1 MTFKRQ
7 DTESTLGYVTSISK
21 SLDQFQNIRRP
32 GSLPAACLESR
43 QIMTPYF
50 CFECDFEHLQDTVT
64 GPAFVTLPKN
74 PKVERGFVIAQRSAQ
89 QAHCAYHSYQC
100 VFRER
105 CAPAV
110 QHKAIECRRVK
121 LCTFRGK
128 RAN

>member
-50 CFECDFEHLQDTVT
+50 CFECDSEHLQDTVT

-74 PKVERGFVIAQRSAQ
+74 PKVERGFHIVPTTPANVCFVSDVLLQSNTKLSSVEGLSYVPFVEKERIGQ
-89 QAHCAYHSYQC
+89 Q
-100 VFRER
+100 EEG
-105 CAPAV
+105 
-110 QHKAIECRRVK
+110 EC
-121 LCTFRGK
+121 
-128 RAN
+128 